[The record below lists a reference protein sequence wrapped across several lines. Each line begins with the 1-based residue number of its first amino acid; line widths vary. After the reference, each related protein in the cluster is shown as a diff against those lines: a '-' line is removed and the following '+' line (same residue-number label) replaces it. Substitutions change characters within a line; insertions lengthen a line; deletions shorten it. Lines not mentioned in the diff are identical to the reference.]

1 LLLAGIVGHR
11 NQPAELRTL
20 AQELNSLPEQDRT
33 SQHFAELLAAVDQG
47 LRRSR
52 SSLAVAWQD
61 QPNALALI
69 QYVTQNASNTA
80 LDNTLPPEQ
89 RTAAVRLL
97 APGPQQD
104 HLLTQLLDLAT
115 PAQPDTVRLAAL
127 QLLQTR
133 LTPTAAA
140 RLATDCSRS
149 TTSLQHEII
158 ECLCSS
164 DVGAQALLDAIAAG
178 TIPASRISLIHF
190 IRTDN

>member
-1 LLLAGIVGHR
+1 MGHR

-133 LTPTAAA
+133 LPPTAAA

-178 TIPASRISLIHF
+178 TIPASRITPIHF
-190 IRTDN
+190 IRTGN